1 MYLSGMTLA
10 EIKGQTK
17 MLLTRT
23 MSGKA
28 TILPNVIRDSLTEL
42 NTGQVDAVRG
52 GREEHL
58 AQ

>member
-28 TILPNVIRDSLTEL
+28 TILPNVIRDS
-42 NTGQVDAVRG
+42 
-52 GREEHL
+52 
-58 AQ
+58 